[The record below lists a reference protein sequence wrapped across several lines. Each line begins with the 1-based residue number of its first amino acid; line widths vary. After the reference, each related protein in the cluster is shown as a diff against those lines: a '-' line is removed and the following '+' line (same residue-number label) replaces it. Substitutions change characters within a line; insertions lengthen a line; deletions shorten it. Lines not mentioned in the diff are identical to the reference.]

1 MIKKKEFLAMG
12 KTHLKKIRSL
22 SDFAGLSEFRVDSA
36 GRTVFFGLNVGLI
49 FEWNRPGQGPGSRVD
64 LSNQAKSDNYAIK
77 SL

>member
-49 FEWNRPGQGPGSRVD
+49 FE
-64 LSNQAKSDNYAIK
+64 
-77 SL
+77 